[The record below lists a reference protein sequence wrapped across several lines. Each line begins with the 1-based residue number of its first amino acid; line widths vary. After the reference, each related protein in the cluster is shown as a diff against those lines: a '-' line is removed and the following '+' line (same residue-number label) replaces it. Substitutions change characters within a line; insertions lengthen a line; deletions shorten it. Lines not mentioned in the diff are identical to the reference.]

1 MRYTL
6 VEAPSGNSTNAAVI
20 ASLTDEAARAKVRVD
35 RRLSADGAKYAAGSV
50 TQTIRDHSMTQYYSR
65 VCTIRFLLASVTW
78 CLLASPALAQ
88 DIVHPGYEVAPER
101 RTTGIGKFY
110 MGREISFVMG
120 HQAAQWLNRPSR
132 IQEEMPDQVVAN
144 MGLAADDVVAD
155 IGAGSGY
162 FSFRI
167 AALVPEGKVLSV
179 DIQPEMLQLIEQQ
192 KAQNRIENVEGV
204 LGEIDDPNLPA
215 ESIDA
220 AIMVDAYHEFSHPFE
235 MINGIYQALR
245 PGGRIFLLEYR
256 GEDPSVPIR
265 PLHKMTEEQVVKEMS
280 VFGLEW
286 TETLDFLPWQHMMIF
301 TKRG

>member
-1 MRYTL
+1 MTNYFPHSNPILLFSTSTVLWFL
-6 VEAPSGNSTNAAVI
+6 VNVAV
-20 ASLTDEAARAKVRVD
+20 
-35 RRLSADGAKYAAGSV
+35 
-50 TQTIRDHSMTQYYSR
+50 
-65 VCTIRFLLASVTW
+65 
-78 CLLASPALAQ
+78 AQ
-88 DIVHPGYEVAPER
+88 DIAHPGYENAPER

-144 MGLAADDVVAD
+144 MGLSADDVVAD

-167 AALVPEGKVLSV
+167 AAKVPEGKVYSV
-179 DIQPEMLQLIEQQ
+179 DIQPEMLKLVEEQ
-192 KAQNRIENVEGV
+192 KALNRIFNVEGV
-204 LGEIDDPNLPA
+204 LGEIDDPNLSA

-235 MINGIYQALR
+235 MINGIYKALR
-245 PGGRIFLLEYR
+245 PEGRIFLLEYR
-256 GEDPSVPIR
+256 GEDSSVPIR
-265 PLHKMTEEQVVKEMS
+265 PLHKMTEDQVVKEMS

>member
-1 MRYTL
+1 
-6 VEAPSGNSTNAAVI
+6 
-20 ASLTDEAARAKVRVD
+20 
-35 RRLSADGAKYAAGSV
+35 
-50 TQTIRDHSMTQYYSR
+50 MTQYFSR
-65 VCTIRFLLASVTW
+65 FNAISFFSSLVALCFLAS
-78 CLLASPALAQ
+78 SALAQ
-88 DIVHPGYEVAPER
+88 DIAHPGYEVAPER

-167 AALVPEGKVLSV
+167 AALVPKGKVLSV
-179 DIQPEMLQLIEQQ
+179 DIQPEMLQLIEEQ
-192 KAQNRIENVEGV
+192 KVQNRVENVDGV

-286 TETLDFLPWQHMMIF
+286 TETLDFLPWQHMMVF